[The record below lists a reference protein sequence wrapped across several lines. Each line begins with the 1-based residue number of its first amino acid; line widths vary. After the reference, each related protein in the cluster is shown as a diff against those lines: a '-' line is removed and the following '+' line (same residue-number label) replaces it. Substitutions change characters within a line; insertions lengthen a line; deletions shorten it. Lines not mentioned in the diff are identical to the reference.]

1 MLLVFTGSE
10 RSKLASPCCD
20 VISAMPDTAS
30 GSGMSTIIKMF
41 LKTLWESMSL
51 GCIKRGI
58 AGSNWCLRVK
68 AFLFHCGS
76 LLLAPQELNRC
87 RHWKRSIQVRL
98 TN

>member
-1 MLLVFTGSE
+1 MTLFWEMYQQQQIADNSSE
-10 RSKLASPCCD
+10 TLKAASSVRQAVDRVSQLEQKVDTLA
-20 VISAMPDTAS
+20 
-30 GSGMSTIIKMF
+30 
-41 LKTLWESMSL
+41 L